1 MDRLLWWL
9 RLEWRFLMSRLRKMP
24 ARARG
29 FVFPRIHTPDDGRG
43 GRDVYLDGTMIERV
57 VYADTRRGF
66 VRMHHEPMR
75 VSRRRD
81 CVITKEAYGEV
92 KVVQR
97 G

>member
-1 MDRLLWWL
+1 MDRWLWWL
-9 RLEWRFLMSRLRKMP
+9 RLEGRFLISRLRKLP

-29 FVFPRIHTPDDGRG
+29 FVFPHIHTPDDGRG
-43 GRDVYLDGTMIERV
+43 GRDVYLDGTMIDRV

-75 VSRRRD
+75 MSRRRE
-81 CVITKEAYGEV
+81 CFITKKACGEV